1 MTYINN
7 AALIKRQ
14 LMVRLARMM
23 FAGSLGTRVDYIP
36 LQQAPRESES
46 VRCCIH
52 HDRAVLRYRLMAL
65 LGFAIENEKPEDEI
79 RSLASYVAEADQK
92 GGTRFDD
99 KILTVIDEACSSCVR
114 ANYRVTNACRGC
126 VARQC
131 IMNCPK
137 KAIHIESGHAVIDEK
152 ICVSCGICAKAC
164 PYHSIIYQ
172 PIPCEEACP
181 VNAISQDDRGKEKID
196 EAKCIHCGRCLQA
209 CPFGAIM
216 ERSEMF
222 DVLRDVL
229 NPAKKTIAMVA
240 PAIVGQFNTGLGKLV
255 TALKKLGFDHVVE
268 VAFGA
273 DLTAEQ
279 ETAEFIER
287 VEHGSICMTS
297 SCCPAYVEA
306 VNKHIGNVKPLV
318 SDTPSP
324 MQLTG
329 EWVGRQW
336 PGARRVFIGPCVAK
350 RAEARKGKNVDNVL
364 TFEELGSI
372 LVAADIDVME
382 CFDTEP
388 DQIASS
394 IGRKFAIAGGVAGAV
409 VGAAAALGVN
419 AEEKLFNG
427 LDQKA
432 FATLKAVDKIIKK
445 TTFIEVMTCEGG
457 CMHGPGVISNPAVAR
472 SFLEKMLKEKP

>member
-1 MTYINN
+1 MTDINN

-14 LMVRLARMM
+14 LMVRLAKMM
-23 FAGSLGTRVDYIP
+23 LAGTLETSVDFIP
-36 LQQAPRESES
+36 LQQAPKESES
-46 VRCCIH
+46 IRCCIH

-79 RSLASYVAEADQK
+79 RTLASYVAEAENK
-92 GGTRFDD
+92 GVTRFDE

-137 KAIHIESGHAVIDEK
+137 KAIHIENGRAVIDEK
-152 ICVSCGICAKAC
+152 MCISCGICAKAC

-181 VNAISQDDRGKEKID
+181 VNAIAQDERGKEKIN
-196 EAKCIHCGRCLQA
+196 EEKCIHCGRCLQA

-222 DVLRDVL
+222 DVLKALL
-229 NPAKKTIAMVA
+229 NPSQTTVAMIA
-240 PAIVGQFNTGLGKLV
+240 PAIIGQFNTELGKV
-255 TALKKLGFDHVVE
+255 VAALKKLGFDHVVE
-268 VAFGA
+268 VAYGA
-273 DLTAEQ
+273 DLTIER
-279 ETAEFIER
+279 ETAEFFER
-287 VEHGSICMTS
+287 VEHGSNCMTS

-306 VNKHIGNVKPLV
+306 VNKHMSNIRSLV

-324 MQLTG
+324 MQLAG
-329 EWVGRQW
+329 EWVGRTW
-336 PGARRVFIGPCVAK
+336 PGAQRNFIGPCIAK
-350 RAEARKGKNVDNVL
+350 RSEARNSNNVDHVL

-372 LVAADIDVME
+372 LVAAGIDVLE
-382 CFDTEP
+382 CEEVAP
-388 DQIASS
+388 DQNASMA
-394 IGRKFAIAGGVAGAV
+394 GRRFAVSGGVAGAV
-409 VGAAAALGVN
+409 VNTAAARNIKV
-419 AEEKLFNG
+419 EEKLFNG
-427 LDQKA
+427 LDKKA
-432 FATLKAVDKIIKK
+432 FATLKVIDKIVKS

-472 SFLEKMLKEKP
+472 RFLEKMIKEQT

>member
-1 MTYINN
+1 MSYINN

-23 FAGSLGTRVDYIP
+23 FAGNLGTHVDFIP

-65 LGFAIENEKPEDEI
+65 LGFAVENEKPEDEI
-79 RSLASYVAEADQK
+79 RTLASYVAEAGQK
-92 GGTRFDD
+92 GADRFDD

-131 IMNCPK
+131 QMNCPK
-137 KAIHIESGHAVIDEK
+137 KAIRIENGHAVIDEK

-164 PYHSIIYQ
+164 PYHSIIFQ

-181 VNAISQDDRGKEKID
+181 VGAISQDERGKEKID
-196 EAKCIHCGRCLQA
+196 EAKCIHCGRCMQA

-222 DVLRDVL
+222 DVLRDL
-229 NPAKKTIAMVA
+229 LDPAKNTVAMIA
-240 PAIVGQFNTGLGKLV
+240 PAIVGQFNTDLGKVV

-268 VAFGA
+268 VAYGA
-273 DLTAEQ
+273 DLTADR
-279 ETAEFIER
+279 ETAEFVER
-287 VEHGSICMTS
+287 IGHGALCMTS

-306 VNKHIGNVKPLV
+306 VNKHIGTIKNLV

-324 MQLTG
+324 MQLAG
-329 EWVGRQW
+329 EWAGKQW

-350 RAEARKGKNVDNVL
+350 RAEALASSNVENVM
-364 TFEELGSI
+364 TFEELGSTF
-372 LVAADIDVME
+372 VAAGIDVFE
-382 CFDTEP
+382 CADTQP
-388 DQIASS
+388 DQIATAT
-394 IGRKFAIAGGVAGAV
+394 GRKFAVAGGVAGAV
-409 VGAAAALGVN
+409 RVGAAANGVQ

-427 LDQKA
+427 LDKKA
-432 FATLKAVDKIIKK
+432 FATLRAVDKIIKK
-445 TTFIEVMTCEGG
+445 PTFIEVMTCEGG
-457 CMHGPGVISNPAVAR
+457 CMHGPGVISNPVVAR
-472 SFLEKMLKEKP
+472 SFLEKLVAEKK